1 MLDVPAAAPPP
12 PRPAADAAP
21 SAAPERLP
29 ATERAGFL
37 GYRRADGR
45 VGTRNFIAIVS
56 SVNCSATVSRGVAA
70 HFASPAGRL
79 DRFPQVDGIVA
90 LTHGGGCAVNLHTA
104 GYDYLTRVLAGYAAH
119 PNVGAVL
126 MIGLGCETNQIP
138 LLLRK
143 HGLSEGP
150 LLRTLTIQ
158 ASGGTR
164 ATIAAGIEAIE
175 AMLPEVDAARRTPQ
189 SAGHLT
195 LALAAEAADDPA
207 AEAAL
212 GHAVDL
218 LLRQGGTAVLA
229 QTPDLL
235 DAAPALAGRAA
246 SPTVAERLAARIED
260 WRSAATRPDPPEQE
274 PRADLQTSTPATSD
288 RARPSALARAGAS
301 RLEAVYDYGEPI
313 AARGLV
319 LMDTPR
325 YAPVA
330 LTGQI
335 AGGCTLAVLATGRG
349 GASSCKPVPML
360 RLATS
365 TPLFERMSEDLDL
378 DGGTVASGLE
388 TVEQAGTR
396 IFQALLA
403 AASGEPTRSELG
415 DFGDNGFAPWQVGAV
430 M

>member
-1 MLDVPAAAPPP
+1 MLDVPAGAP
-12 PRPAADAAP
+12 RLADVE
-21 SAAPERLP
+21 SAS
-29 ATERAGFL
+29 FL
-37 GYRRADGR
+37 GYSRADGR

-79 DRFPQVDGIVA
+79 ERFPHVDGIVA
-90 LTHGGGCAVNLHTA
+90 MTHGGGCAVNLHTA

-158 ASGGTR
+158 GSGGTR
-164 ATIAAGIEAIE
+164 ATIAAGIEEIE

-189 SAGHLT
+189 PAGHLT
-195 LALAAEAADDPA
+195 LALSAEASDDPA

-235 DAAPALAGRAA
+235 DAAPLLAGRAA
-246 SPTVAERLAARIED
+246 SPAVAERLAARIED
-260 WRSAATRPDPPEQE
+260 WRGTSA
-274 PRADLQTSTPATSD
+274 RADLPDRPALGGGTASAVSTSD
-288 RARPSALARAGAS
+288 RARPSALAKAGAS

-319 LMDTPR
+319 VMDTPR

-349 GASSCKPVPML
+349 GASSCKPVPVL
-360 RLATS
+360 RLATN
-365 TPLFERMSEDLDL
+365 TPLFERMNEDLDL

-396 IFQALLA
+396 IFRALLA

-415 DFGDNGFAPWQVGAV
+415 DFGDNDFAPWQVGAV